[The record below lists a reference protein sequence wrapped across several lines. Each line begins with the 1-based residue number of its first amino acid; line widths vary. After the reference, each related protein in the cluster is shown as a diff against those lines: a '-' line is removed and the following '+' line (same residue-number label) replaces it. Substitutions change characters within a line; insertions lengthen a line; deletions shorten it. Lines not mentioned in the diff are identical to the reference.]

1 MVMKMMSMRGGS
13 MKRKG
18 LLSNKKLGMS
28 ITPRLLKI
36 ELAQCP
42 PNLCTFCCTTHSF
55 MLTDDKFH
63 GGKDEIQSKP

>member
-1 MVMKMMSMRGGS
+1 

-42 PNLCTFCCTTHSF
+42 PNLCTFCCTTHTF
-55 MLTDDKFH
+55 VLTDDEFR
-63 GGKDEIQSKP
+63 GDEDKIHFTPKNTIAR